1 MLIIRVFILLNKR
14 YFCKNMSKYTISWIL
29 LIVLACIWG
38 SSFILMKKGMFAEDG
53 AVIFTPQQVGALR
66 MLIAALA
73 LLPISITKVRLI
85 KWKNVLPFVVVGFC
99 GNFLPAFLFTY
110 AETGISSGLAGML
123 NSFTPIFTII
133 IGFLFFK
140 TKLSN
145 KQIIGTFIGTVGIA
159 ALVLTGKNA
168 SLNGDWEHIFA
179 IVLATLLYAISL
191 TTIKNKLSEY
201 NSFEITS
208 LAFFLILPFSIVG
221 FFLTD
226 TIHTLQVNP
235 LAYQGM
241 FYIFILSIV
250 GTAFAVLLFN
260 RIIAFSSALFASSVT
275 YFIPIVAV
283 FIGFG
288 FGETLTVWQILS
300 MLIVLIGVIVAN
312 ISFKK
317 SKQQN

>member
-1 MLIIRVFILLNKR
+1 
-14 YFCKNMSKYTISWIL
+14 MSKQTISWL
-29 LIVLACIWG
+29 LLLLLACIWG

-53 AVIFTPQQVGALR
+53 TAIFSSEQVGSLR

-73 LLPISITKVRLI
+73 LLPISIGKL
-85 KWKNVLPFVVVGFC
+85 KKLSWKNIFPLAIVGFC
-99 GNFLPAFLFTY
+99 GNFFPAFLFTY

-140 TKLSN
+140 TKLTN
-145 KQIIGTFIGTVGIA
+145 KQIIGTVIGTLGII
-159 ALVLTGKNA
+159 ALVLTGKTA
-168 SLNGDWEHIFA
+168 SLNGDWDHILA

-191 TTIKNKLSEY
+191 TTIKNKLSNF

-208 LAFFLILPFSIVG
+208 LAFLIIFPFSICG

-226 TIHTLQVNP
+226 TIQTFNSNP
-235 LAYQGM
+235 MANQGI
-241 FYIFILSIV
+241 FYIIILSIV
-250 GTAFAVLLFN
+250 GTALAVVLFN

-283 FIGFG
+283 LIGFT
-288 FGETLTVWQILS
+288 FGETINLWQVLS
-300 MLIVLIGVIVAN
+300 MLIVLSGVIIAN
-312 ISFKK
+312 ISLKK
-317 SKQQN
+317 SKS

>member
-1 MLIIRVFILLNKR
+1 
-14 YFCKNMSKYTISWIL
+14 MSKQTISWL
-29 LIVLACIWG
+29 LLLLLACIWG

-53 AVIFTPQQVGALR
+53 TAIFSSEQVGSLR

-73 LLPISITKVRLI
+73 LLPISIGKL
-85 KWKNVLPFVVVGFC
+85 KKLSWKNILPLAIVGFC
-99 GNFLPAFLFTY
+99 GNFFPAFLFTY

-140 TKLSN
+140 TKLTN
-145 KQIIGTFIGTVGIA
+145 KQILGTIIGTLGII
-159 ALVLTGKNA
+159 ALVLTGKTA
-168 SLNGDWEHIFA
+168 SLNGDWDHILS

-191 TTIKNKLSEY
+191 TTIKNKLSNF

-208 LAFFLILPFSIVG
+208 LAFLIIFPFSIGG

-226 TIHTLQVNP
+226 TIQTFNSNP
-235 LAYQGM
+235 MAYQGI
-241 FYIFILSIV
+241 FYIIILSIV
-250 GTAFAVLLFN
+250 GTALAVVLFN

-283 FIGFG
+283 LIGFT
-288 FGETLTVWQILS
+288 FGETINLWQVLS
-300 MLIVLIGVIVAN
+300 MLIVLSGVIIAN
-312 ISFKK
+312 VSLKK
-317 SKQQN
+317 GKS

>member
-1 MLIIRVFILLNKR
+1 
-14 YFCKNMSKYTISWIL
+14 MSKQTISWL
-29 LIVLACIWG
+29 LLLLLACIWG

-53 AVIFTPQQVGALR
+53 TAIFSSEQVGSLR

-73 LLPISITKVRLI
+73 LLPISIGKL
-85 KWKNVLPFVVVGFC
+85 KKLSWKNIFPLAIVGFC
-99 GNFLPAFLFTY
+99 GNFFPAFLFTY

-140 TKLSN
+140 TKLTN
-145 KQIIGTFIGTVGIA
+145 KQIIGTVIGTLGII
-159 ALVLTGKNA
+159 ALVLTGKTA
-168 SLNGDWEHIFA
+168 SLNGDWDHILA

-191 TTIKNKLSEY
+191 TTIKNKLSNF

-208 LAFFLILPFSIVG
+208 LAFLIIFPFSICG

-226 TIHTLQVNP
+226 TIQTFNSNP
-235 LAYQGM
+235 MAYQGI
-241 FYIFILSIV
+241 FYIIILSIV
-250 GTAFAVLLFN
+250 GTALAVVLFN

-283 FIGFG
+283 LIGFT
-288 FGETLTVWQILS
+288 FGETINLWQVLS
-300 MLIVLIGVIVAN
+300 MLIVLSGVIIAN
-312 ISFKK
+312 ISLKK
-317 SKQQN
+317 SKS

>member
-1 MLIIRVFILLNKR
+1 
-14 YFCKNMSKYTISWIL
+14 MSKQTISWL
-29 LIVLACIWG
+29 LLLLLACIWG

-53 AVIFTPQQVGALR
+53 TAIFSSEQVGSLR

-73 LLPISITKVRLI
+73 LLPISIGKL
-85 KWKNVLPFVVVGFC
+85 KKLSWKNILPLAIVGFC
-99 GNFLPAFLFTY
+99 GNFFPAFLFTY

-140 TKLSN
+140 TKLTN
-145 KQIIGTFIGTVGIA
+145 KQIIGTLIGTLGII
-159 ALVLTGKNA
+159 ALVLTGKTA
-168 SLNGDWEHIFA
+168 SLNGDWDHILA

-191 TTIKNKLSEY
+191 TTIKNKLSNF

-208 LAFFLILPFSIVG
+208 LAFLIIFPFSIGG

-226 TIHTLQVNP
+226 TIQTFNSNP
-235 LAYQGM
+235 MAYQGI
-241 FYIFILSIV
+241 FYIIILSIV
-250 GTAFAVLLFN
+250 GTALAVVLFN

-283 FIGFG
+283 LIGFT
-288 FGETLTVWQILS
+288 FGETINLWQVLS
-300 MLIVLIGVIVAN
+300 MLIVLSGVIIAN
-312 ISFKK
+312 ISLKK
-317 SKQQN
+317 SKS

>member
-1 MLIIRVFILLNKR
+1 
-14 YFCKNMSKYTISWIL
+14 MSKQTISWL
-29 LIVLACIWG
+29 LLLLLACIWG

-53 AVIFTPQQVGALR
+53 TAIFSSEQVGSLR

-73 LLPISITKVRLI
+73 LLPISIGKL
-85 KWKNVLPFVVVGFC
+85 KKLSGKNILPLAIVGFC
-99 GNFLPAFLFTY
+99 GNFFPAFLFTY

-140 TKLSN
+140 TKLTN
-145 KQIIGTFIGTVGIA
+145 KQIIGTVIGTLGII
-159 ALVLTGKNA
+159 ALVLTGKTA
-168 SLNGDWEHIFA
+168 SLNGDWDHILA

-191 TTIKNKLSEY
+191 TTIKNKLSNF

-208 LAFFLILPFSIVG
+208 LAFLIIFPFSICG

-226 TIHTLQVNP
+226 TIQTFNSNP
-235 LAYQGM
+235 MAYQGI
-241 FYIFILSIV
+241 FYIIILSIV
-250 GTAFAVLLFN
+250 GTALAVVLFN

-283 FIGFG
+283 LIGFT
-288 FGETLTVWQILS
+288 FGETINLWQVLS
-300 MLIVLIGVIVAN
+300 MLIVLSGVIIAN
-312 ISFKK
+312 ISLKK
-317 SKQQN
+317 SKS

>member
-1 MLIIRVFILLNKR
+1 
-14 YFCKNMSKYTISWIL
+14 MSKQTISWL
-29 LIVLACIWG
+29 LLLLLACIWG

-53 AVIFTPQQVGALR
+53 TAIFSSEQVGSLR

-73 LLPISITKVRLI
+73 LLPISIGKL
-85 KWKNVLPFVVVGFC
+85 KKLSWKNILPLAIVGFC
-99 GNFLPAFLFTY
+99 GNFFPAFLFTY

-140 TKLSN
+140 TKLTN
-145 KQIIGTFIGTVGIA
+145 KQIIGTVIGTLGII
-159 ALVLTGKNA
+159 ALVLTGKTA
-168 SLNGDWEHIFA
+168 SLNGDWDHILS

-191 TTIKNKLSEY
+191 TTIKNKLSNF

-208 LAFFLILPFSIVG
+208 LAFLIIFPFSIGG

-226 TIHTLQVNP
+226 TIQTFYSNP
-235 LAYQGM
+235 LAYRGI
-241 FYIFILSIV
+241 FYIIILSIV
-250 GTAFAVLLFN
+250 GTALAVVLFN

-283 FIGFG
+283 LIGFT
-288 FGETLTVWQILS
+288 FGETINLWQVLS
-300 MLIVLIGVIVAN
+300 MLIVLSGVIIAN
-312 ISFKK
+312 VSLKK
-317 SKQQN
+317 GKS

>member
-1 MLIIRVFILLNKR
+1 
-14 YFCKNMSKYTISWIL
+14 MSKQTISWL
-29 LIVLACIWG
+29 LLLLLACIWG

-53 AVIFTPQQVGALR
+53 TAIFSSEQVGSLR

-73 LLPISITKVRLI
+73 LLPISIGKL
-85 KWKNVLPFVVVGFC
+85 KKLSWKNILPLAIVGFC
-99 GNFLPAFLFTY
+99 GNFFPAFLFTY

-140 TKLSN
+140 TKLTN
-145 KQIIGTFIGTVGIA
+145 KQILGTIIGTLGII
-159 ALVLTGKNA
+159 ALVLTGKTA
-168 SLNGDWEHIFA
+168 SLNGDWDHILA

-191 TTIKNKLSEY
+191 TTIKNKLSNF

-208 LAFFLILPFSIVG
+208 LAFLIIFPFSIGG

-226 TIHTLQVNP
+226 TIQTFNSNP
-235 LAYQGM
+235 MAYQGI
-241 FYIFILSIV
+241 FYIIILSIV
-250 GTAFAVLLFN
+250 GTALAVVLFN

-283 FIGFG
+283 LIGFT
-288 FGETLTVWQILS
+288 FGETINLWQVLS
-300 MLIVLIGVIVAN
+300 MLIVLSGVIIAN
-312 ISFKK
+312 VSLKK
-317 SKQQN
+317 GKS

>member
-1 MLIIRVFILLNKR
+1 
-14 YFCKNMSKYTISWIL
+14 MSKQTISWL
-29 LIVLACIWG
+29 LLLLLACIWG

-53 AVIFTPQQVGALR
+53 TAIFSSEQVGSLR

-73 LLPISITKVRLI
+73 LLPISIGKL
-85 KWKNVLPFVVVGFC
+85 KKLSWKNILPLAIVGFC
-99 GNFLPAFLFTY
+99 GNFFPAFLFTY

-140 TKLSN
+140 TKLTN
-145 KQIIGTFIGTVGIA
+145 KQIIGTVIGTLGII
-159 ALVLTGKNA
+159 ALVLTGKTA
-168 SLNGDWEHIFA
+168 SLNGDWDHILA

-191 TTIKNKLSEY
+191 TTIKNKLSNF

-208 LAFFLILPFSIVG
+208 LAFLIIFPFSIGG

-226 TIHTLQVNP
+226 TIQTFNSNP
-235 LAYQGM
+235 MAYQGI
-241 FYIFILSIV
+241 FYVIILSIV
-250 GTAFAVLLFN
+250 GTALAVVLFN

-283 FIGFG
+283 LIGFT
-288 FGETLTVWQILS
+288 FGETINLWQVLS
-300 MLIVLIGVIVAN
+300 MLIVLSGVIIAN
-312 ISFKK
+312 VSLKK
-317 SKQQN
+317 GKS